1 MPQTARIYS
10 TLDRTVPPLSS
21 KCSHSFCTFTSPER
35 YYTPRHPSP
44 FVRYSHR
51 PRCITPSN
59 KQNTTRQVTSQPVR
73 VPRHATTVLSY
84 LHPRTATCTASFVP
98 QSFTCPH
105 VVDAARRRVVGLL
118 LVTTNIYYGSVI
130 YENRDSETSM
140 EWVRSTLDWWM
151 YGVLCVLCV
160 LALVLCVC

>member
-1 MPQTARIYS
+1 MHGLLCPTIIHMP
-10 TLDRTVPPLSS
+10 
-21 KCSHSFCTFTSPER
+21 
-35 YYTPRHPSP
+35 
-44 FVRYSHR
+44 
-51 PRCITPSN
+51 
-59 KQNTTRQVTSQPVR
+59 
-73 VPRHATTVLSY
+73 
-84 LHPRTATCTASFVP
+84 
-98 QSFTCPH
+98 CPH
-105 VVDAARRRVVGLL
+105 EVDAARRRVVGLL